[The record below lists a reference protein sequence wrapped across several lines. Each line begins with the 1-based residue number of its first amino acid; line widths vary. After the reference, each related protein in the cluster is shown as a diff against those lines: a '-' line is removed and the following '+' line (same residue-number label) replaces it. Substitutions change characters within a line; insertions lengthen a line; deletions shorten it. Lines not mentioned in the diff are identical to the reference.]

1 MRTYVSSLVATQ
13 GIFANDIQSGTP
25 SIDAEILAQNLTGI
39 QLCKLPEE
47 EFIKRCLQTD
57 GVTTEHA
64 RAFFQKLWRIR
75 IDIRAQTSQPT
86 EPTQNANAN
95 GIEKAPPKLPF
106 KERIEPGMVVRVRP
120 EVWAFNGTD
129 KVMVLSPA
137 EAKDFE
143 GGDERSYICAAV
155 APGLVP
161 TSYEL
166 HVANKKTFKAGDFEV
181 EVLMEYD
188 MATRYYFIE
197 L

>member
-1 MRTYVSSLVATQ
+1 
-13 GIFANDIQSGTP
+13 
-25 SIDAEILAQNLTGI
+25 
-39 QLCKLPEE
+39 
-47 EFIKRCLQTD
+47 
-57 GVTTEHA
+57 
-64 RAFFQKLWRIR
+64 
-75 IDIRAQTSQPT
+75 
-86 EPTQNANAN
+86 
-95 GIEKAPPKLPF
+95 
-106 KERIEPGMVVRVRP
+106 MVVRVRP

-137 EAKDFE
+137 AAKDFE